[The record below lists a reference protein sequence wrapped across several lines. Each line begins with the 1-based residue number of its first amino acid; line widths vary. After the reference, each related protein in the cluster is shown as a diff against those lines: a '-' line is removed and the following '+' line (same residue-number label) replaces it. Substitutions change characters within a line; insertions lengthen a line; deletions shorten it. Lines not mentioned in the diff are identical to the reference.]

1 MASLAGFDASTVEPQ
16 TSFDPVPAGKYL
28 ALISESEMKH
38 TKNGS
43 GQYLQFTFTVLDDG
57 PYSGR
62 KLWAR
67 LNLQNSNRTSE
78 EIAQRELSA
87 ICHAVGVLRPQDSV
101 ELHNIPMIINVGME
115 RNKDTNELTNR
126 IKGYEPAAGTNAQQ
140 KPQQRGFAAPPAPP
154 PPAATQAPQVPPTMP
169 APPAQPAQPT
179 VAPWMRNRK
188 VA

>member
-1 MASLAGFDASTVEPQ
+1 MASLAGFDASVVEPQ
-16 TSFDPVPAGKYL
+16 SAFEPIPAGKYL

-43 GQYLQFTFTVLDDG
+43 GQYLQLTFVILDNG

-62 KLWAR
+62 KIWAR
-67 LNLQNSNRTSE
+67 LNLQNSNRQAE

-87 ICHAVGVLRPQDSV
+87 ICRAVSVLRPQDSA
-101 ELHNIPMIINVGME
+101 ELHNIPLAIVVGME

-126 IKGYEPAAGTNAQQ
+126 VKGYESVSGSAVPPATQQ
-140 KPQQRGFAAPPAPP
+140 ANVPAPPAPP
-154 PPAATQAPQVPPTMP
+154 AAHA
-169 APPAQPAQPT
+169 PAQLPSAPA

>member
-1 MASLAGFDASTVEPQ
+1 MASLAGFDASAVEPQ
-16 TSFDPVPAGKYL
+16 SAFEPIPAGEYL
-28 ALISESEMKH
+28 ALISESEMKL

-43 GQYLQFTFTVLDDG
+43 GQYLQFTFVILDNG

-67 LNLQNSNRTSE
+67 LNLQNRNRTAE

-87 ICHAVGVLRPQDSV
+87 ICRAVRVLRPQDSA
-101 ELHNIPMIINVGME
+101 ELHNIPLAIVVGME

-126 IKGYEPAAGTNAQQ
+126 IKGYESVSGSAVPPATQQTNV
-140 KPQQRGFAAPPAPP
+140 PAPPAPP
-154 PPAATQAPQVPPTMP
+154 AAQAPAQQQPSTP
-169 APPAQPAQPT
+169 A
-179 VAPWMRNRK
+179 VAPWMRSRK